1 MSATPTSSAT
11 ASAKPKAPA
20 QSILDDHHDPTQVN
34 ANDPIVLFIIQVT
47 FIVVLCRLLAIPLRK
62 IRQPMVISEVIGGIL
77 LGPSVFGQIDGFT
90 QHIFP
95 KASLT
100 YLNLVSTIGLV
111 LFLFLVGLEV
121 DFKVFRSNARA
132 SLAISVVGMVIPFG
146 LGALVSIG
154 IYHNFV
160 DDSQV
165 DFGTFLLFVGVAMAI
180 TAFPVLARILTE
192 LKLLGDDVGLTVLAA
207 GVGNDV
213 VGWVLLALAVALA
226 NASNGVT
233 AVYILLCAV
242 GWTLVLFFLV
252 KPAFHWFVR
261 RSGGRVT
268 AGVMTVMLLLTLA
281 SAWVTDVIGVH
292 AIFGGFLVGLIM
304 PKGQGFEAQVAE
316 KIEDFIGI
324 LLLPIYFALSGLR
337 TDLSLLANGSIWGW
351 TICVIVVAFL
361 SKFLG
366 CATTAY
372 FFGFKRRESLAV
384 GALMS
389 CKGLVELIVL
399 NVGLTAGI
407 LNNEVFAMFVVM
419 ALVTTFASTPLTLW
433 FYPVPYRQR
442 RALEK
447 AGLSPDSQVTD
458 SGAGAKLV
466 GAEEG
471 KSRFLFVLSAFEH
484 LPPVM
489 GFIKLLSASSSISR
503 GSGQVETRNLGSAS
517 DSDRK
522 SIEEQD
528 RKSSDFV
535 PTTPLTVEVP
545 TKVDALRLVELTQR
559 SSAVFKASETDPR
572 PDPLDGIFNTFVNL
586 SGLSGTTSSAL
597 VDSGEFSTAV
607 SSTVNERRSELVILP
622 WATKFEEKEK
632 ADRFPVYNPFGGIWR
647 TDSVA
652 EDDGASYYSSFVR
665 NVFRDSEVDVAV
677 LLDRTF
683 SSKNG
688 SGAKLFLPFFGGP
701 DDRAALELL
710 VQLCRKKGV
719 YGAVVRIERREG
731 LEEDELEK
739 KLSATS
745 DSTEGGSHL
754 KPGPAALE
762 FMKKVSA
769 GATGTVGH
777 GATVMPDTVYG
788 HQDTATK
795 MISDSADSILLNRYF
810 PTSNSEEV
818 AHSASVQAALSR
830 ISYEVVRTSAPLRI
844 ALQRIEHACTA
855 EGTKGS
861 ATLVLTGRGRRSAE
875 SHAAEESMF
884 LKEYVAT
891 RGHGALGICSSSDVR
906 RTLGA
911 VGTGATVKG
920 LGDGVLVVQAALTSP
935 EAAKRNV

>member
-121 DFKVFRSNARA
+121 DFKVFRSNAR
-132 SLAISVVGMVIPFG
+132 
-146 LGALVSIG
+146 
-154 IYHNFV
+154 
-160 DDSQV
+160 
-165 DFGTFLLFVGVAMAI
+165 
-180 TAFPVLARILTE
+180 
-192 LKLLGDDVGLTVLAA
+192 
-207 GVGNDV
+207 
-213 VGWVLLALAVALA
+213 
-226 NASNGVT
+226 
-233 AVYILLCAV
+233 
-242 GWTLVLFFLV
+242 
-252 KPAFHWFVR
+252 
-261 RSGGRVT
+261 
-268 AGVMTVMLLLTLA
+268 
-281 SAWVTDVIGVH
+281 
-292 AIFGGFLVGLIM
+292 
-304 PKGQGFEAQVAE
+304 
-316 KIEDFIGI
+316 
-324 LLLPIYFALSGLR
+324 
-337 TDLSLLANGSIWGW
+337 
-351 TICVIVVAFL
+351 
-361 SKFLG
+361 
-366 CATTAY
+366 
-372 FFGFKRRESLAV
+372 
-384 GALMS
+384 
-389 CKGLVELIVL
+389 
-399 NVGLTAGI
+399 
-407 LNNEVFAMFVVM
+407 
-419 ALVTTFASTPLTLW
+419 
-433 FYPVPYRQR
+433 
-442 RALEK
+442 
-447 AGLSPDSQVTD
+447 
-458 SGAGAKLV
+458 
-466 GAEEG
+466 
-471 KSRFLFVLSAFEH
+471 
-484 LPPVM
+484 
-489 GFIKLLSASSSISR
+489 
-503 GSGQVETRNLGSAS
+503 
-517 DSDRK
+517 K

-535 PTTPLTVEVP
+535 PTTPLTLEVP